1 MFTLQLASATVQPP
15 EQRAERLA
23 ALGGRILALPHSDR
37 ASAMRQFLD
46 VPVQVVAGTRLAEVR
61 AAVDGGVGGLLAR
74 EADLAQPGAAAHT
87 DLLLSGRRPSEVAR
101 QHAISGTEAIGMLE
115 TALEP
120 RVDEAL
126 AQRGATVQA
135 VAQQFGIETTASLER
150 MQGLAQGLARVRNG
164 ENVALVVS
172 ALGLTAT
179 SAIARLADVSLRE
192 VGIPAVRQGENVV
205 HTARRLGIREPQSIV
220 QLEQASVAAVGVSA
234 VRSGEA
240 PSQVAARL
248 GIQHPGTVALLN
260 AASQEDPVTKRRRL

>member
-126 AQRGATVQA
+126 AQRG
-135 VAQQFGIETTASLER
+135 
-150 MQGLAQGLARVRNG
+150 
-164 ENVALVVS
+164 
-172 ALGLTAT
+172 
-179 SAIARLADVSLRE
+179 
-192 VGIPAVRQGENVV
+192 
-205 HTARRLGIREPQSIV
+205 
-220 QLEQASVAAVGVSA
+220 
-234 VRSGEA
+234 GEA

-260 AASQEDPVTKRRRL
+260 AATQEDPVTKRRRL